1 MNHLLRQVV
10 IGYCP
15 AWAWGDIIVKATSYN
30 NNIYDIE
37 HRVSMIP
44 APPDGILDIHERN
57 NTKASLPIAI
67 DSIIIT
73 HIEPGVELHITATAK
88 YSSEVDGDHAKYSQH
103 QCWFEDE
110 LHIDTDAVGQTAES
124 IKCIAKN
131 IIQAYIDCIFEKL
144 LREVNM
150 DIQEFDLYEKEVVFA
165 RYICS
170 KINSEGD
177 DKEVCFVYQ
186 NKLVFI
192 VECHNERRR
201 QFENTMGKIQ
211 QDIDNII

>member
-15 AWAWGDIIVKATSYN
+15 AWAWGDIIVKVTSYN

-44 APPDGILDIHERN
+44 APPDGLLYIHERN
-57 NTKASLPIAI
+57 NTKTSLPIAI

-73 HIEPGVELHITATAK
+73 HVEPGAELHITATAK

-103 QCWFEDE
+103 QCRLEDE

-131 IIQAYIDCIFEKL
+131 IIQAYIDGIFEKL

-150 DIQEFDLYEKEVVFA
+150 DVQEFDLDEKEVIFA
-165 RYICS
+165 RYIS
-170 KINSEGD
+170 TMINAESGED
-177 DKEVCFVYQ
+177 EVCFVYQ

-192 VECHNERRR
+192 VGCRDKRRR